1 MIDEKNFQ
9 VLVLCKKKTFY
20 SSMLIKF
27 FEKYNIAC
35 KMVLDYPVEN
45 RMENNIVCYDDKDL
59 LSRGFSGLSPLAHRN
74 RIKIPGAWEKS
85 FFYLD
90 KQLNYDY
97 YYFIEDDVFSNDLQV
112 FIKLFEKLKRY
123 NTDLVSTYIESR
135 NSYKDWIWW
144 KEFFFFS
151 PEKQYKSFN
160 CICRLSKELVKK
172 ILLFQSDHNKFM
184 FQEALFASVCVN
196 SNLSYIDLKRE
207 SDYSDY
213 FEDYDYISKSIVNHN
228 KITHAIKQY

>member
-1 MIDEKNFQ
+1 MIDEKKFI

-35 KMVLDYPVEN
+35 KMILDYPIEN
-45 RMENNIVCYDDKDL
+45 KIGNNTICYDDREL
-59 LSRGFSGLSPLAHRN
+59 LSRGCKGLSPASMKL
-74 RIKIPGAWEKS
+74 IKIPGAWEKA

-90 KQLNYDY
+90 KHLEYDY

-123 NTDLVSTYIESR
+123 NVDLIATDSDSR
-135 NSYKDWIWW
+135 GNYPDWPWW
-144 KEFFFFS
+144 NQGIFFS

-160 CICRLSKELVKK
+160 CICRLSKELVKQ
-172 ILLFQSDHNKFM
+172 ILLFQSNNNRFM
-184 FQEALFASVCVN
+184 FQEILFASICIN
-196 SNLSYIDLKRE
+196 NGLSYLDISKETYFDE
-207 SDYSDY
+207 F
-213 FEDYDYISKSIVNHN
+213 FEDYDYKRKNKVSHS